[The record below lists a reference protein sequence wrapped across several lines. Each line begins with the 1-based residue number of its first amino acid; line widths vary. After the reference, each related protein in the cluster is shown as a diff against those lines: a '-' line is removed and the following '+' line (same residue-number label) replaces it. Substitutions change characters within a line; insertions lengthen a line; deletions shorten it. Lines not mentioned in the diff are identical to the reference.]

1 MTAEKIIL
9 KYQEKG
15 VKLFLNED
23 KLQFSGPKGIIDDD
37 ARKELQAY
45 TKIMKWAQQIL
56 FHRLL

>member
-45 TKIMKWAQQIL
+45 KDDIITYLK
-56 FHRLL
+56 

>member
-23 KLQFSGPKGIIDDD
+23 KLQFSGPKVSLMMM
-37 ARKELQAY
+37 REKNYRL
-45 TKIMKWAQQIL
+45 TKMIL
-56 FHRLL
+56 LPI

>member
-23 KLQFSGPKGIIDDD
+23 KLQCC
-37 ARKELQAY
+37 KE
-45 TKIMKWAQQIL
+45 
-56 FHRLL
+56 